1 MSVYLW
7 IWCKLLLLLC
17 EVQAQVESEFL
28 DRVVFLPG
36 TFQNVSVSRNETVQ
50 AVVSRIASDV
60 AFVTLQFHTQH
71 RNATLSYTK
80 MPALGSSLT
89 AVDPG
94 LLSTLLQGQ
103 VSLSLFLSS
112 LNEDTVA
119 GTGVILPY
127 SSTDPVPGAC
137 NTESNLD
144 IDPNVYIH
152 YNLYETTIRF
162 APANLG
168 YERGETPPVCD
179 ESTEANTRWRLR
191 YDIYQYF
198 LPENDLSQRSL
209 FSGVQAVADVQG
221 MLQNGKRVTTLLS
234 SDRTM
239 AVFNS
244 IPGQGV
250 VYSIIV
256 RDPLLNTS
264 ASYVPV
270 HTYACSFAST
280 LDGCQT
286 LGRISTRIFFTIAG
300 LAGLFV
306 CFFGHRFFKI
316 ELFCMGFSFG
326 TFFFFVLITR
336 TTGLDY
342 DICLAVSAV
351 IGVVGG
357 VLLVMSW
364 WRFGSVMACVIVVGL
379 MLGFLIASTVLFTPL
394 GDLEVFRRSDTVFWV
409 TFCCIMIVAPLFFV
423 RWPREGNIIT
433 CGVVGAYAVI
443 LGVNAYFYTSLS
455 YITLNILKRFLNN
468 NYSAAF
474 TDMPFQAIDYVMI
487 TVWVVL
493 GVCGIVLQLYRERC
507 RPFFPPSPYLMW
519 LQERERRTTN
529 VLDPSH
535 HFPPLPNRLLARARQ
550 LTKRMEPAGEH
561 TPLLL

>member
-17 EVQAQVESEFL
+17 EVQAQVEN
-28 DRVVFLPG
+28 RVVFLPG